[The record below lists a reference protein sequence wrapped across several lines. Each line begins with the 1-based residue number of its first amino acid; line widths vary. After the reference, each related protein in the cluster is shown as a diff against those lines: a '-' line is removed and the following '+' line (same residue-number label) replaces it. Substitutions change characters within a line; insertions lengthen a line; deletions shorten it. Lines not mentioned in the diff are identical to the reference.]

1 MQQIW
6 RKELKVSTYPWGW
19 EPQRPTASQTINVDG
34 ARPDRNA
41 WKGTHE
47 MLLALAEWC
56 STKRWSESGKEAF
69 ISYFELA
76 VDFELHGGL
85 TLTPAGT
92 QRRQE
97 NIAQRQPKER
107 WTVAD
112 TLPGE
117 ETAAFFD
124 GGSRGNGT
132 NDAVAGAGAVF
143 YDKGVKQWEV
153 EKPIAGRATNNV
165 AEYVGFVSVLARLL
179 RDPVLPTPRTI
190 VVKGDSELVIG
201 QIKGTKRCNETLR
214 RYYDRIR
221 GSLRRN
227 TTLRRTKTRLKH

>member
-1 MQQIW
+1 
-6 RKELKVSTYPWGW
+6 
-19 EPQRPTASQTINVDG
+19 
-34 ARPDRNA
+34 
-41 WKGTHE
+41 
-47 MLLALAEWC
+47 MLLGLAEWC
-56 STKRWSESGKEAF
+56 STKRWSETGKEAS

-76 VDFELHGGL
+76 VEFELHSGL

-132 NDAVAGAGAVF
+132 DGTVAGAGAVF
-143 YDKGVKQWEV
+143 YDNVQPRHGHRTATGGTGLQQLGDCERVGNED
-153 EKPIAGRATNNV
+153 RA
-165 AEYVGFVSVLARLL
+165 EQVGQDCARESRPPGH
-179 RDPVLPTPRTI
+179 RDARQPPHQPRGAHPPGPQQTM
-190 VVKGDSELVIG
+190 
-201 QIKGTKRCNETLR
+201 
-214 RYYDRIR
+214 
-221 GSLRRN
+221 
-227 TTLRRTKTRLKH
+227 LKSK

>member
-1 MQQIW
+1 
-6 RKELKVSTYPWGW
+6 
-19 EPQRPTASQTINVDG
+19 
-34 ARPDRNA
+34 
-41 WKGTHE
+41 
-47 MLLALAEWC
+47 MLLALEEWC
-56 STKRWSESGKEAF
+56 STKRWSETGKEAS

-76 VDFELHGGL
+76 VDFELHSGL
-85 TLTPAGT
+85 TLTPAGA

-97 NIAQRQPKER
+97 NIAKER

-132 NDAVAGAGAVF
+132 NGAVAGAGAVF

-179 RDPVLPTPRTI
+179 R
-190 VVKGDSELVIG
+190 E
-201 QIKGTKRCNETLR
+201 
-214 RYYDRIR
+214 
-221 GSLRRN
+221 GSNHLLSN
-227 TTLRRTKTRLKH
+227 K

>member
-1 MQQIW
+1 MQQ
-6 RKELKVSTYPWGW
+6 
-19 EPQRPTASQTINVDG
+19 N
-34 ARPDRNA
+34 
-41 WKGTHE
+41 
-47 MLLALAEWC
+47 LALAEWC
-56 STKRWSESGKEAF
+56 STKRWSETGKEAS

-76 VDFELHGGL
+76 VDFELHSGL

-107 WTVAD
+107 WTVTD

-124 GGSRGNGT
+124 DGSRGNGT
-132 NDAVAGAGAVF
+132 NGAVAGAVEAVF
-143 YDKGVKQWEV
+143 YDKSVKQWEV

-165 AEYVGFVSVLARLL
+165 AEYVGFVSVLTRLM
-179 RDPVLPTPRTI
+179 RDTVPPTPRTI

-201 QIKGTKRCNETLR
+201 QIEGTKRCNETLR
-214 RYYDRIR
+214 RY
-221 GSLRRN
+221 
-227 TTLRRTKTRLKH
+227 TTTRRRTCWRSCTTDGRRSSRRTFLASSTTMRTNCPTAPWTPHSDRRHRPTATRRPRKGGR

>member
-1 MQQIW
+1 
-6 RKELKVSTYPWGW
+6 
-19 EPQRPTASQTINVDG
+19 
-34 ARPDRNA
+34 
-41 WKGTHE
+41 

-56 STKRWSESGKEAF
+56 SAKRWSETGKEAS
-69 ISYFELA
+69 ISCFELA
-76 VDFELHGGL
+76 VNFKLHSGL

-124 GGSRGNGT
+124 GGSRGNAT
-132 NDAVAGAGAVF
+132 NGAVVGAGAVF

-165 AEYVGFVSVLARLL
+165 AEHVGFGEIDAGPRAADAPHHRRQGRQRTGHWADKGREEVQRNHRWMPLAPGTMQTAARHDIQWEFQKHETHQVVERISGHGFALANQQLSVA
-179 RDPVLPTPRTI
+179 
-190 VVKGDSELVIG
+190 
-201 QIKGTKRCNETLR
+201 
-214 RYYDRIR
+214 
-221 GSLRRN
+221 
-227 TTLRRTKTRLKH
+227 